1 MLIISNLYKSFG
13 EKPLFR
19 DFNLEL
25 KDKQSLC
32 IMGSSG
38 CGKTTLLNIIMGLEP
53 YESGSILK
61 DARKISVVF
70 QEDRLIE
77 GLTAYRNIALV
88 KKNEDCEL
96 IKSIASKLEL
106 SNF

>member
-38 CGKTTLLNIIMGLEP
+38 CGKTTLLNLLAGV
-53 YESGSILK
+53 YSIK
-61 DARKISVVF
+61 QIKEKGGYFRIS
-70 QEDRLIE
+70 EDKKEDISYLYNPAMLFNGTVRENIVLTEIE
-77 GLTAYRNIALV
+77 R
-88 KKNEDCEL
+88 EE
-96 IKSIASKLEL
+96 
-106 SNF
+106 